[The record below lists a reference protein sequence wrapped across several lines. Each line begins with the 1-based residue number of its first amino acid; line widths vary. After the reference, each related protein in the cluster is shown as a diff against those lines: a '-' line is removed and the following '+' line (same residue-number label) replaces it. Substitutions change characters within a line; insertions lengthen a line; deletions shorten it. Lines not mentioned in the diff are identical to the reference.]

1 MATGGYGCSGSLT
14 IWDESYVTGRS
25 DSDGDGPVRRGIYGQ
40 AGSVYGD
47 GRRVLD
53 MGETMAAVP
62 DRDTLTEILK
72 RRRRFQRAFRRHL
85 WKSVPHRG
93 RQIEK
98 CRLMYAKRRMR
109 FGRMIYN
116 AIQSAFD
123 EVVFGVG

>member
-1 MATGGYGCSGSLT
+1 MDCAGSF
-14 IWDESYVTGRS
+14 
-25 DSDGDGPVRRGIYGQ
+25 RRGIYGQ

-72 RRRRFQRAFRRHL
+72 RRRHFQRAFRRHL
-85 WKSVPHRG
+85 WKNVPHRG

-123 EVVFGVG
+123 EVVFGVGLR

>member
-1 MATGGYGCSGSLT
+1 MCSRSPALRIQGNTAGRPDVDRAGSLRWR
-14 IWDESYVTGRS
+14 IF
-25 DSDGDGPVRRGIYGQ
+25 GQ
-40 AGSVYGD
+40 TGSVYGD

-53 MGETMAAVP
+53 MGETMAVVP

-85 WKSVPHRG
+85 WKSVPHRV